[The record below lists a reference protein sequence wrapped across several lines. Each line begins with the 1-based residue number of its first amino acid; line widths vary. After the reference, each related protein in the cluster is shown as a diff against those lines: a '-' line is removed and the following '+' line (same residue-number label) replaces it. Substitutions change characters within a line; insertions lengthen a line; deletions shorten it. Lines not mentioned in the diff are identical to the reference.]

1 MSELVEKL
9 LLWGFL
15 TGSQAFGT
23 AREDSDIDI
32 VYSIQDSD
40 KIAEIIGSA
49 EKTPSSYFAGYTI
62 DDNGKQVNLI
72 PVHPHEFL
80 PWYLATKALT
90 ATLKDS
96 GIIDPIKKHAVFQ
109 GIVCF
114 FKATVSELGNIN
126 QYDKLKDRILGKK
139 PADFIDADISP

>member
-1 MSELVEKL
+1 MSELVDRL
-9 LLWGFL
+9 LEWGFL

-40 KIAEIIGSA
+40 RIAQIIGPV
-49 EKTPSSYFAGYTI
+49 EQRPSSYFAGYTI

-80 PWYLATKALT
+80 PWFLATKALT

-96 GIIDPIKKHAVFQ
+96 GIIDPIKKYAIFQ

-114 FKATVSELGNIN
+114 FKGTVAELRNIDE
-126 QYDKLKDRILGKK
+126 YDKLKERILGKK
-139 PADFIDADISP
+139 QDDFIIDDFPV